1 MDELNILNSTLQNNT
16 FSGLFVGQNLVTLT
30 EVDSTNNFLKQALA
44 NSTPLTEGTVIMAES
59 QYAGRGQQQN
69 KWHSEPG
76 KNLTFSLLLKP
87 SFLPVNQQFN
97 LTLAI
102 SVGIINALGNVL
114 GTGVKIKWPND
125 IYFNDGK
132 LGGVLIE
139 NMVQGQQIKNSVIGI
154 GINVNQIDFAPEVP
168 NPVSVKQILQKDYEL
183 KLLLSE
189 LCACIEAAYL
199 MLKAGNIEQ
208 LKAFFKQNL
217 YWIDELKPF
226 KTADG
231 IFNGIIK
238 DVTPTGQLAV
248 SAGNE
253 LRLYNFKEIEFL
265 NKPR

>member
-1 MDELNILNSTLQNNT
+1 MQNNT

-69 KWHSEPG
+69 KWHSDPG

-87 SFLPVNQQFN
+87 AFLPVTEQFN

-102 SVGIINALGNVL
+102 SVGIINALTGVL

-125 IYFNDGK
+125 VYFNDGK

-154 GINVNQIDFAPEVP
+154 GLNVNQAHFAPEIP
-168 NPVSVKQILQKDYEL
+168 NAVSVKQILQKDYDL
-183 KLLLSE
+183 KLLLSD
-189 LCACIEAAYL
+189 LCSCIEAAYL
-199 MLKAGNIEQ
+199 KLKAGNIGQ
-208 LKAFFKQNL
+208 LKTFYMQNL
-217 YWIDELKPF
+217 YWLNELKPF
-226 KTADG
+226 KT
-231 IFNGIIK
+231 
-238 DVTPTGQLAV
+238 T
-248 SAGNE
+248 
-253 LRLYNFKEIEFL
+253 
-265 NKPR
+265 